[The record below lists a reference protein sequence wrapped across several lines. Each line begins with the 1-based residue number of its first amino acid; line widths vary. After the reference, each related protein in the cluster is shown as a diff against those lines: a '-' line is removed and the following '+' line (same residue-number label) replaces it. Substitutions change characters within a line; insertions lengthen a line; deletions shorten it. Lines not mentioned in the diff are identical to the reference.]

1 MIEGLIKIMRKTISA
16 SWLFETKLKN
26 HNNLFLNDELAD
38 EYLVRAYSCKCGH
51 DEIVTGDDVN
61 KYYACTSCNN
71 DIFMNTDDIYP
82 DMESFVEN
90 TYYNRRINLK
100 FNVSYEVGIYKNKVQ
115 AIAKI
120 KIPTKIDFI
129 KSKIIKQDV
138 IVVGMPFKERMEK
151 IVRSPF
157 SSILIK
163 LQKLALNKELF
174 EPFIDLKLSRSDKI
188 KRKQFPFVLN
198 HYNLKDLKFMNWT
211 NTDYLIEESY
221 TIETA
226 LEKIANN
233 KTAKSV
239 KKAIFE
245 NYEYQIKNSKKFN
258 PNFLNIVTLKI
269 DDVNHI
275 VSLLKLE
282 LCHDYFEDYEL
293 VDKFFNFLLDRYSQK
308 QVVYFFSNIYDELI
322 FRDTLWMFKS
332 LRYYLDASIEKVN
345 CSLEHIHNQFIKLSK
360 KLEYEK
366 KELVK
371 FVYTDFQ
378 LNYLKEIEQYTIRL
392 PENNY
397 ELFAWSDILENC
409 LASYEY
415 FIELQ
420 KTTVYGFFIKNK
432 LIFAVEIC
440 DGKIIQAYRKYNQPL
455 DSFENKVL
463 NLWYLDLTNKINTNK

>member
-129 KSKIIKQDV
+129 KSKIIKKDV

-174 EPFIDLKLSRSDKI
+174 EPFIKHPAFEK
-188 KRKQFPFVLN
+188 K
-198 HYNLKDLKFMNWT
+198 M
-211 NTDYLIEESY
+211 DYWY
-221 TIETA
+221 
-226 LEKIANN
+226 
-233 KTAKSV
+233 
-239 KKAIFE
+239 F
-245 NYEYQIKNSKKFN
+245 
-258 PNFLNIVTLKI
+258 FLNKSFIPSKSNAS
-269 DDVNHI
+269 VN
-275 VSLLKLE
+275 
-282 LCHDYFEDYEL
+282 
-293 VDKFFNFLLDRYSQK
+293 
-308 QVVYFFSNIYDELI
+308 
-322 FRDTLWMFKS
+322 
-332 LRYYLDASIEKVN
+332 
-345 CSLEHIHNQFIKLSK
+345 
-360 KLEYEK
+360 
-366 KELVK
+366 
-371 FVYTDFQ
+371 
-378 LNYLKEIEQYTIRL
+378 LNVWSSGL
-392 PENNY
+392 
-397 ELFAWSDILENC
+397 LFAVAI
-409 LASYEY
+409 
-415 FIELQ
+415 
-420 KTTVYGFFIKNK
+420 T
-432 LIFAVEIC
+432 
-440 DGKIIQAYRKYNQPL
+440 
-455 DSFENKVL
+455 
-463 NLWYLDLTNKINTNK
+463 